1 MIRFAPMY
9 FLAFGLD
16 RYNLSLEIPV
26 TVGYSIDL
34 QSSGLDTLGFQ
45 VIRIGSIA
53 SSGTVTLAANAGG
66 NRK

>member
-26 TVGYSIDL
+26 TIGYPIDL
-34 QSSGLDTLGFQ
+34 QSSGLDNLGFQ
-45 VIRIGSIA
+45 VICIGRSRR
-53 SSGTVTLAANAGG
+53 LE
-66 NRK
+66 